1 MRTFKLILYACL
13 IAVLAHFTYYLAT
26 DYQTFP
32 GRAHMPFVLWTIDT
46 IDLFIHE
53 AGHLVFRIFG
63 RLLYFMGG
71 SLFQIIIPAAAVIVF
86 GKNNLRTLPFTLY
99 WMGQSTVNVSIYIGD
114 APYQQLR
121 LISRHL
127 LHDWH
132 WIFQRLDM
140 MEDAETVASL
150 VNIFGILL
158 CTAGLGI
165 GLWFVFKDIRK
176 IIAENFKS

>member
-1 MRTFKLILYACL
+1 MRTFKVILYACL

-32 GRAHMPFVLWTIDT
+32 GRAHNMPFVVWTIDT

-71 SLFQIIIPAAAVIVF
+71 SLFQIILPAAAVVVF
-86 GKNNLRTLPFTLY
+86 GKNNLHLLPFTLY

-114 APYQQLR
+114 APYQHLQ

-132 WIFQRLDM
+132 WIFQNLDM
-140 MEDAETVASL
+140 MEDAETVASC
-150 VNIFGILL
+150 VNILGLIL
-158 CTAGLGI
+158 CCAGI
-165 GLWFVFKDIRK
+165 GIGIWLVIQDIRE
-176 IIAENFKS
+176 IIAEEF